1 LPTNRIIPSLLLR
14 GGRLVKGVRFARHVD
29 AGAPATTCRAHSAQ
43 GADELLLLDIDAS
56 RNNQPPD
63 FAALS
68 DVAAEAQVP
77 LTFGGGLTD
86 ISLIRRALE
95 MGADKICLTTSAL
108 DSPRLI
114 AEAAQLFGAQSVVV
128 GIDVTMHAGNP
139 MLFDHRTGREMAAP
153 TLDSWVSQAV
163 GHGAGEIRLCA
174 VDREGTRSGLDIA
187 LFERI
192 RKLVNVPIILEGGA
206 GSLPDVAAA
215 MKQGADSIA
224 LGTLLVFS
232 DNNLVKVRRFLGE
245 RGLRVRP

>member
-1 LPTNRIIPSLLLR
+1 MR
-14 GGRLVKGVRFARHVD
+14 GGRLVKGVRFAGHVD

-56 RNNQPPD
+56 RNNRPPD
-63 FAALS
+63 FAALA

-95 MGADKICLTTSAL
+95 MGADKICLTTSAI
-108 DSPRLI
+108 DRPGLI
-114 AEAAQLFGAQSVVV
+114 AEAAQLFGAQAVVV

-139 MLFDHRTGREMAAP
+139 MLFDHRTGRELDAP
-153 TLDSWVSQAV
+153 TLDAWVSQAV
-163 GHGAGEIRLCA
+163 GHGAGEIRLCN

-206 GSLPDVAAA
+206 GSLPDVADA

-232 DNNLVKVRRFLGE
+232 DNNLVKVRRYLGE
-245 RGLRVRP
+245 HGLRVRP